1 MELGGLH
8 HVSAITGNASGNVEF
23 YTQVLGL
30 RLVKKTVNQ
39 DDTSMYHLFYGD
51 EVGRAGTEMTFFDW
65 PMASPHLAGSGM
77 ISATAFR
84 VAGRDSL
91 GWWARRFDEYSVPY
105 QETVERDGRA
115 VLRFTDPEGQHLELV
130 DDTQPEGARGVP
142 PGNPWERS
150 PVPVGPAIRGLDGV
164 TLTVKRLEPSARFLE
179 DVLGFRKVGERTE
192 LGNRAATFAVG
203 SGGPGTEVRL
213 VERTDLPFRRLIGAG
228 GVHHVAFRTPND
240 EEHAA
245 WQELLARRGVGVTPV
260 IDRFYFRSIYFR
272 EPGGIL
278 FEIATD
284 GPGFTTDEDV
294 ERLGERLSLPPFLE
308 SRRTEIEAQ
317 LRPITPA
324 SPSLR

>member
-8 HVSAITGNASGNVEF
+8 HVSAITGNVSGNVEF

-84 VAGRDSL
+84 VAGRNAL
-91 GWWARRFDEYSVPY
+91 GWWAERFDELGVPY
-105 QETVERDGRA
+105 EEAVERDGRA

-130 DDTQPEGARGVP
+130 DDSPSEGARGVS
-142 PGNPWERS
+142 PGIPWERS
-150 PVPVGPAIRGLDGV
+150 PVPTGPAIRGLDGV
-164 TLTVKRLEPSARFLE
+164 TLTVKRLEPSAVFLE
-179 DVLGFRKVGERTE
+179 DVLRFRKVGERTE
-192 LGNRAATFAVG
+192 DGHQALTFAVG
-203 SGGPGTEVRL
+203 PGGPGAEVRL
-213 VERTDLPFRRLIGAG
+213 VERPDLPFRRLIGAG
-228 GVHHVAFRTPND
+228 GVHHVAFRTPD
-240 EEHAA
+240 DDGHAA
-245 WQELLARRGVGVTPV
+245 WQECLARTGVGVTPV

-284 GPGFTTDEDV
+284 GPGFTTDEDQ

-308 SRRTEIEAQ
+308 SRRAEIERR
-317 LRPITPA
+317 LRPITA
-324 SPSLR
+324 ANPSAR